1 MKKLLLLLLSIVIS
15 IALNAQ
21 TVELNKK
28 DNTISIDGS
37 TVLKYKKKQ
46 LVNWSIYN
54 TNGEELVYFTILDN
68 GTPNYKD
75 DDYYAIT
82 FIAQNVRVE
91 SNDYSNIQTF
101 FNFNKALQKFVTWL
115 VEEKVMNIDGSIN
128 EEKVNVFYRKYDQNI
143 TNRTIR
149 Y

>member
-1 MKKLLLLLLSIVIS
+1 MKKTCLLVALLLFTSSLL
-15 IALNAQ
+15 AQ

-28 DNTISIDGS
+28 DNTINIDGS
-37 TVLKYKKKQ
+37 AVLKYKKKQ
-46 LVNWSIYN
+46 LVNWSLYN
-54 TNGEELVYFTILDN
+54 LKGEELVYFTTLDN
-68 GTPNYKD
+68 GTPGYAK

-82 FIAQNVRVE
+82 FIEQNVKVE
-91 SNDYSNIQTF
+91 SNDYTNIQTF

-115 VEEKVMNIDGSIN
+115 VEEKVMNLDGTIN
-128 EEKVNVFYRKYDQNI
+128 EDKLQAFYTKYDQNI